1 MNEGDDSVVFNDE
14 RPSSQAK
21 QANEGASAGE
31 LAPKGDYNAAVL
43 ELNSLGDGIDKAEE
57 KLRCCGM
64 LREDSP
70 AGIRI
75 QQWAYMYPM
84 VLTCWLITG
93 VSLYTQLQLLSE

>member
-21 QANEGASAGE
+21 QTNKGASAGE